1 VLSQVKGYMTV
12 YLSLSISII
21 LSLILTLYSGARI
34 GAIKMKVEC
43 STDIAMNSILAE
55 YNRALFER
63 YGLLLV
69 DTSYCTDVPGINN
82 VEDHLKYYMNKNL
95 ELTTLGKIERA
106 STLLRLKCEDA
117 KVTGVSFA
125 SDNNGAVLRRQIL
138 SYMEAEPIEG
148 ILASVTDNLSI
159 VRSSGMDSR
168 DVLAQ
173 ARENSAAI
181 ESYELPKIIN
191 EKGEEEEQFFE
202 DPVKDIWS
210 ITGGGILPLAI
221 SDTAQISDKNAPV
234 NLLLSHRQL
243 NKGTGLD
250 DAEDLSITEIAL
262 IDQYIMEQ
270 CGSYGRLRDGS
281 ELDYELEY
289 ILEGSGSDRY
299 NLESIASKLFA
310 WRAASNAIYIFSD
323 STKKAEAEAVA
334 TVLTALIFQPEL
346 CDLVTNALLFAWAIV
361 ESVSDLKCLYSGGK
375 IPLLKDQNS
384 WRTDLSGLLNRS
396 FGGGEDK
403 GAGLSYQDYLRIM
416 LFSQDLNIK
425 TRRLMDVME
434 MDIRKT
440 PGNETFMMDYCM
452 DVFCAE
458 IKAISKFGYKVKIE
472 RIYGY
477 EKYS

>member
-250 DAEDLSITEIAL
+250 DAEDLSIT
-262 IDQYIMEQ
+262 M
-270 CGSYGRLRDGS
+270 R
-281 ELDYELEY
+281 
-289 ILEGSGSDRY
+289 
-299 NLESIASKLFA
+299 KL
-310 WRAASNAIYIFSD
+310 WKTSRWIRA
-323 STKKAEAEAVA
+323 
-334 TVLTALIFQPEL
+334 
-346 CDLVTNALLFAWAIV
+346 
-361 ESVSDLKCLYSGGK
+361 
-375 IPLLKDQNS
+375 
-384 WRTDLSGLLNRS
+384 
-396 FGGGEDK
+396 
-403 GAGLSYQDYLRIM
+403 
-416 LFSQDLNIK
+416 
-425 TRRLMDVME
+425 
-434 MDIRKT
+434 
-440 PGNETFMMDYCM
+440 
-452 DVFCAE
+452 
-458 IKAISKFGYKVKIE
+458 
-472 RIYGY
+472 
-477 EKYS
+477 